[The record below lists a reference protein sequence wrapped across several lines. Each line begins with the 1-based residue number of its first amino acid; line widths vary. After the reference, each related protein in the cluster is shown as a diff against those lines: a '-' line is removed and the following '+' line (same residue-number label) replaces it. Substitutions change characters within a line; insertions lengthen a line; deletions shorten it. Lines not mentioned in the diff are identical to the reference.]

1 MRIAAF
7 LGVCA
12 AAAVIVLGFSVL
24 RGSPARAGQPAL
36 EVIRW
41 SPLTVRG
48 ERFRSREHIRVTA
61 GTIAARAGADGD
73 GIFVVSVP
81 GASRCDTTRL
91 LARGSAGSY
100 VVLKMLPLPACLP
113 ARSS

>member
-1 MRIAAF
+1 MRAAAF

-12 AAAVIVLGFSVL
+12 AAAVLVLGFTILGGKPS
-24 RGSPARAGQPAL
+24 RAGKPAL
-36 EVIRW
+36 QVIRW
-41 SPLTVRG
+41 TPLTVRG
-48 ERFRSREHIRVTA
+48 ERFHSRERVRLTA
-61 GTIAARAGADGD
+61 GTASARAGANGD
-73 GIFVVSVP
+73 GVFVVSIP
-81 GASRCDTTRL
+81 GVSRCDTGRV